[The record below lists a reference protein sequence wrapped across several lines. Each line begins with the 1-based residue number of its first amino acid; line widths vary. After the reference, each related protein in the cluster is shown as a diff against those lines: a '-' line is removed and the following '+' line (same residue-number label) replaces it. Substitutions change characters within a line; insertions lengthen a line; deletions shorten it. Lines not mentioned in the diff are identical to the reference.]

1 MPCGDVAYERDAE
14 GLAALLQTLRGL
26 LPAAGAAAS
35 VPAFISD
42 PQVGHL
48 LLTLCLGCMRRTLQ
62 AAPCQVTLTAHG
74 WTPFPLARELAAQAT
89 ACVWDP
95 Q

>member
-1 MPCGDVAYERDAE
+1 MPAGGRVLPPPAAAELAQGQRADRMPCGDVAYERDAE

-42 PQVGHL
+42 PQVAAVCGPV
-48 LLTLCLGCMRRTLQ
+48 LGQ
-62 AAPCQVTLTAHG
+62 
-74 WTPFPLARELAAQAT
+74 QAT
-89 ACVWDP
+89 HL
-95 Q
+95 